1 MISRRDDEQIK
12 REFMQEL
19 LKNEIKEDVD
29 MADQRD
35 LSGFEFFP
43 EHREPFSPII
53 EEYAEDDQ
61 R

>member
-1 MISRRDDEQIK
+1 MITKRDDEQIK

-19 LKNEIKEDVD
+19 FKNEMKEDVE

-43 EHREPFSPII
+43 EHQEPFSPIA
-53 EEYAEDDQ
+53 EEDAEDDQ